1 MLSVVIPAFNEQ
13 EMVPAAAG
21 QIDGILSRAGIPH
34 ELIFIDDG
42 SRDATWAE
50 IRAES
55 ERRDTVRGVH
65 FSRNFRKEAA
75 IFAGLQAADGDC
87 VAVIDCDLQHP
98 PEKLVEMYR
107 LWEQGVEVVEGVKT
121 DRGEESLAH
130 RVAAKT
136 FYRLISEATHIDM
149 TRASDFKLLD
159 RKAVNVLLSMR
170 EKRAFFRALSSWIGF
185 RTAEVPYEV
194 RERAAGE
201 SKWSTWLLIKY
212 ALSNITAFTSLPL
225 HLITGCGAASFLAA
239 LIVGIVSIVRLAM
252 GRVVTG
258 LTGAVILLLFL
269 SGLIMV
275 GLGIIGYYL
284 GNIYMEIQDRPR
296 FIGPVPPPL
305 SIRLLHCVTIIAEF
319 RKKSTGFQVF
329 FRTPQVSDTMKRGRS

>member
-13 EMVPAAAG
+13 EMVPAAAE

-258 LTGAVILLLFL
+258 LTGAVMLLLFL

-296 FIGPVPPPL
+296 FIVSETCGV
-305 SIRLLHCVTIIAEF
+305 
-319 RKKSTGFQVF
+319 RKKT
-329 FRTPQVSDTMKRGRS
+329 

>member
-13 EMVPAAAG
+13 EMVPAAAE

-55 ERRDTVRGVH
+55 EHRDTVRGVH

-239 LIVGIVSIVRLAM
+239 LIVGLVPIVRLAM

-296 FIGPVPPPL
+296 FIVSETCGV
-305 SIRLLHCVTIIAEF
+305 
-319 RKKSTGFQVF
+319 RKKS
-329 FRTPQVSDTMKRGRS
+329 

>member
-55 ERRDTVRGVH
+55 EHRDTVRGVH

-170 EKRAFFRALSSWIGF
+170 EKRAFVRALSSWIGF

-296 FIGPVPPPL
+296 FIVSETCGV
-305 SIRLLHCVTIIAEF
+305 
-319 RKKSTGFQVF
+319 RKKN
-329 FRTPQVSDTMKRGRS
+329 

>member
-13 EMVPAAAG
+13 EMVPAAAE

-55 ERRDTVRGVH
+55 EHRDTVRGVH

-87 VAVIDCDLQHP
+87 VAVLDCDLQHP

-296 FIGPVPPPL
+296 FIVSETCGV
-305 SIRLLHCVTIIAEF
+305 
-319 RKKSTGFQVF
+319 RKKT
-329 FRTPQVSDTMKRGRS
+329 

>member
-55 ERRDTVRGVH
+55 EHRDTVRGVH

-159 RKAVNVLLSMR
+159 RKAVNVILTMR

-296 FIGPVPPPL
+296 FIVSETCGV
-305 SIRLLHCVTIIAEF
+305 
-319 RKKSTGFQVF
+319 RKKT
-329 FRTPQVSDTMKRGRS
+329 

>member
-55 ERRDTVRGVH
+55 EHRDTVRGVH

-239 LIVGIVSIVRLAM
+239 LIVGTVSIVRLAM

-296 FIGPVPPPL
+296 FIVSETCGV
-305 SIRLLHCVTIIAEF
+305 
-319 RKKSTGFQVF
+319 RKKT
-329 FRTPQVSDTMKRGRS
+329 

>member
-21 QIDGILSRAGIPH
+21 QIDGILSRAGIPR

-55 ERRDTVRGVH
+55 EHRDTVRGVH

-296 FIGPVPPPL
+296 FIVSETCGV
-305 SIRLLHCVTIIAEF
+305 
-319 RKKSTGFQVF
+319 RKKT
-329 FRTPQVSDTMKRGRS
+329 

>member
-13 EMVPAAAG
+13 EMVPAAAE

-55 ERRDTVRGVH
+55 EHRGNVRGVH

-185 RTAEVPYEV
+185 RNGRHGCSSNMHFPTP
-194 RERAAGE
+194 RPSRPCRCTSSRAAARRR
-201 SKWSTWLLIKY
+201 SWLR
-212 ALSNITAFTSLPL
+212 LSS
-225 HLITGCGAASFLAA
+225 ASCRSCVWPWA
-239 LIVGIVSIVRLAM
+239 VSSPA
-252 GRVVTG
+252 
-258 LTGAVILLLFL
+258 
-269 SGLIMV
+269 
-275 GLGIIGYYL
+275 
-284 GNIYMEIQDRPR
+284 
-296 FIGPVPPPL
+296 
-305 SIRLLHCVTIIAEF
+305 
-319 RKKSTGFQVF
+319 
-329 FRTPQVSDTMKRGRS
+329 

>member
-21 QIDGILSRAGIPH
+21 QIDGLLSRAGIPH

-55 ERRDTVRGVH
+55 EHRDTVRGVH

-296 FIGPVPPPL
+296 FIVSETCGV
-305 SIRLLHCVTIIAEF
+305 
-319 RKKSTGFQVF
+319 RKKT
-329 FRTPQVSDTMKRGRS
+329 

>member
-55 ERRDTVRGVH
+55 EHRDTVRGVR

-296 FIGPVPPPL
+296 FIVSETCGV
-305 SIRLLHCVTIIAEF
+305 
-319 RKKSTGFQVF
+319 RKKT
-329 FRTPQVSDTMKRGRS
+329 

>member
-239 LIVGIVSIVRLAM
+239 LIVGIVSIVRLTM

-296 FIGPVPPPL
+296 FIVSETCGV
-305 SIRLLHCVTIIAEF
+305 
-319 RKKSTGFQVF
+319 RKKS
-329 FRTPQVSDTMKRGRS
+329 

>member
-34 ELIFIDDG
+34 ELIFVDDG

-296 FIGPVPPPL
+296 FIVSETCGV
-305 SIRLLHCVTIIAEF
+305 
-319 RKKSTGFQVF
+319 RKKS
-329 FRTPQVSDTMKRGRS
+329 

>member
-13 EMVPAAAG
+13 EMVPAAAE

-55 ERRDTVRGVH
+55 EHRGTVRGVH

-130 RVAAKT
+130 RMAAKT

-296 FIGPVPPPL
+296 FIVSETCGV
-305 SIRLLHCVTIIAEF
+305 
-319 RKKSTGFQVF
+319 RKKT
-329 FRTPQVSDTMKRGRS
+329 

>member
-55 ERRDTVRGVH
+55 EHRDTVRGVH

-87 VAVIDCDLQHP
+87 VAGIDCDLQHP

-296 FIGPVPPPL
+296 FIVSETCGV
-305 SIRLLHCVTIIAEF
+305 
-319 RKKSTGFQVF
+319 RKKS
-329 FRTPQVSDTMKRGRS
+329 

>member
-13 EMVPAAAG
+13 EMVPAAAE

-98 PEKLVEMYR
+98 PEKLVEMFR

-296 FIGPVPPPL
+296 FIVSETCGV
-305 SIRLLHCVTIIAEF
+305 
-319 RKKSTGFQVF
+319 RKKT
-329 FRTPQVSDTMKRGRS
+329 

>member
-21 QIDGILSRAGIPH
+21 EIDGILSRAGIPH

-55 ERRDTVRGVH
+55 EHRDTVRGVH

-296 FIGPVPPPL
+296 FIVSETCGV
-305 SIRLLHCVTIIAEF
+305 
-319 RKKSTGFQVF
+319 RKKT
-329 FRTPQVSDTMKRGRS
+329 

>member
-55 ERRDTVRGVH
+55 EHRDTVRGVH

-225 HLITGCGAASFLAA
+225 HLITGCGAASLLAA

-296 FIGPVPPPL
+296 FIVSETCGV
-305 SIRLLHCVTIIAEF
+305 
-319 RKKSTGFQVF
+319 RKKT
-329 FRTPQVSDTMKRGRS
+329 

>member
-1 MLSVVIPAFNEQ
+1 MLSIVIPAFNEQ

-55 ERRDTVRGVH
+55 EHRDTVRGVH

-107 LWEQGVEVVEGVKT
+107 LWERGVEVVEGVKT

-296 FIGPVPPPL
+296 FIVSETCGV
-305 SIRLLHCVTIIAEF
+305 
-319 RKKSTGFQVF
+319 RKKT
-329 FRTPQVSDTMKRGRS
+329 

>member
-55 ERRDTVRGVH
+55 EHRDTVRGVH

-212 ALSNITAFTSLPL
+212 ALSNVTAFTSLPL

-296 FIGPVPPPL
+296 FIVSETCGV
-305 SIRLLHCVTIIAEF
+305 
-319 RKKSTGFQVF
+319 RKKS
-329 FRTPQVSDTMKRGRS
+329 

>member
-55 ERRDTVRGVH
+55 EHRDTVRGVH

-170 EKRAFFRALSSWIGF
+170 EERAFFRALSSWIGF

-296 FIGPVPPPL
+296 FIVSETCGV
-305 SIRLLHCVTIIAEF
+305 
-319 RKKSTGFQVF
+319 RKKT
-329 FRTPQVSDTMKRGRS
+329 

>member
-13 EMVPAAAG
+13 EMVPAATG

-55 ERRDTVRGVH
+55 EHRDTVRGVH

-296 FIGPVPPPL
+296 FIVSETCGV
-305 SIRLLHCVTIIAEF
+305 
-319 RKKSTGFQVF
+319 RKKT
-329 FRTPQVSDTMKRGRS
+329 